1 MAASSAS
8 VTDDVIREIGEQ
20 VSLAMR
26 KRLPKWGGTA
36 FDIPRGMEMYHG
48 QLQTFENLQDIRT
61 NKDGSE
67 SRAEKKVIGN
77 SFEELDAYSRRQDG
91 KVAHTTDEL
100 AKRLKDDPEDPLFQ
114 EHPELREYAKTDDEQ
129 TDIVEIRNGKVKT
142 IQHKDYKSPGGAIDG
157 FMEDIENDKFVV
169 PRDRFEDTLVKLDE
183 RIAKGGGGVEKLKRI
198 RANLKPSDVSSGEA
212 RRPRETVVRTAL
224 EDASKRA
231 AVNVAEGVMTDVALF
246 AVGGAA
252 MEIREAWRNPADMP
266 VLERCKRL
274 IQAIWQ
280 RLLAI
285 LKDRS
290 AREIG
295 SEVIA
300 AATSI
305 LAAPF
310 KIAAAAVEKIVT
322 ALRRFWMDFIAGKLK
337 TPADVVAA
345 ALKAVFVVASAGVVV
360 AVEAELTPLFAGIPF
375 GDILAALCAAVVAG
389 VMVVVGNRAIE
400 SVVASLCRIF
410 EGAAAAKRRREE
422 IEALCAEVL
431 PQLVAD
437 REELQ
442 SMVDSHLT
450 RRQALFNRTFADLQ
464 AARDT
469 SDIDRF
475 LKGLCKLNEAFGKA
489 LPWCNMAEFDNAMSH
504 PDPLKL

>member
-1 MAASSAS
+1 MAASNAS

-26 KRLPKWGGTA
+26 KKLPKWSGTA
-36 FDIPRGMEMYHG
+36 FDISSGVEMYRGH
-48 QLQTFENLQDIRT
+48 LQTFGNLGQIRT
-61 NKDGSE
+61 NRDGSKNE
-67 SRAEKKVIGN
+67 SEKQVRGK
-77 SFEELDAYSRRQDG
+77 SFEELDAYGRRRDG
-91 KVAHTTDEL
+91 KIAHTTDEL
-100 AKRLKDDPEDPLFQ
+100 AKRLEDNPEDPLFQ
-114 EHPELREYAKTDDEQ
+114 EYPELREYAKTNDEQ
-129 TDIVEIRNGKVKT
+129 TDVVEIRNGKVKS

-157 FMEDIENDKFVV
+157 FVKDIENDEFVV
-169 PRDRFEDTLVKLDE
+169 PRDKFEDTLVKLDE
-183 RIAKGGGGVEKLKRI
+183 RIAKGGGDVEKLKQI
-198 RANLKPSDVSSGEA
+198 RGKLKPSDVISSEA
-212 RRPRETVVRTAL
+212 HQSRKAVALTAL

-280 RLLAI
+280 RLLAT

-310 KIAAAAVEKIVT
+310 KIAAAAVEKIVM

-345 ALKAVFVVASAGVVV
+345 ALKAVFIVASAGVAV

-389 VMVVVGNRAIE
+389 VMIVVGNRAIE

-437 REELQ
+437 REQLQ

-450 RRQALFNRTFADLQ
+450 GRQVLFNRTFADLQ

-475 LKGLCKLNEAFGKA
+475 LKGLCKLNEAFSKA